1 MIFVE
6 VYILCGVLLVGT
18 FLYAVSNNSNICGEQ
33 VLMTLSPKIS
43 VWFREHPVMYHLAV
57 SLFLLLVV
65 LLWPYV
71 MFRIIF
77 PKD

>member
-6 VYILCGVLLVGT
+6 VYLLCGMLIVGT
-18 FLYAVSNNSNICGEQ
+18 FLYTARKNNISGEQ
-33 VLMTLSPKIS
+33 VLMTLSPKTS

-71 MFRIIF
+71 MFRMIF